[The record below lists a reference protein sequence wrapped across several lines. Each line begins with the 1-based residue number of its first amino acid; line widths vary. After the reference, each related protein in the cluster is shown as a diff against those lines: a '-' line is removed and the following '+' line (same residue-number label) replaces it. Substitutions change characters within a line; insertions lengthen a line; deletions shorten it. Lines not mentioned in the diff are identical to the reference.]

1 MKKLGFT
8 YIFTDNIEK
17 MKWFYGELLG
27 LELIWDEDE
36 DIAFKIADHQL
47 SIQYHKDFRKPAP
60 DYAIQPGWQGGR
72 APRTSWSID
81 FDAVSFKET
90 VSLMLNQ
97 EIKSFFNEP
106 QWKGYWSFP
115 VLDPMNNT
123 IEITCSDLDFHS
135 SDNQDALNESKL

>member
-47 SIQYHKDFRKPAP
+47 SIKYHKDFRKPAP

-81 FDAVSFKET
+81 FDAVSFK
-90 VSLMLNQ
+90 
-97 EIKSFFNEP
+97 
-106 QWKGYWSFP
+106 
-115 VLDPMNNT
+115 
-123 IEITCSDLDFHS
+123 
-135 SDNQDALNESKL
+135 